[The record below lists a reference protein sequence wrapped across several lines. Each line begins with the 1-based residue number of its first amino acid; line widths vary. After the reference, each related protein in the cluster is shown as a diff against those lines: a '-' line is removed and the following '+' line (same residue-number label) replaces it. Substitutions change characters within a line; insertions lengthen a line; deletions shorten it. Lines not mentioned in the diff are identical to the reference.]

1 MAGNRLTLF
10 SYWRSS
16 SAYRVR
22 IALNLKEADYRIE
35 PVHLLRDGGEQHRPE
50 FRRLNPLGVV
60 PCLVDGDFVLSQ
72 SLAIFHYLEDRL
84 PHVPLVAPGPELAAR
99 MWSLC
104 SIIACDTQPLQ
115 NLSVF
120 QYLERE
126 LAQDEARRDA
136 WARHWIGRG
145 LDAFEQTLADGPY
158 CMGERPS
165 FADCVL
171 IPQLY
176 NARRYGLDVAHW
188 PRIAAVAAE
197 AEALPAF
204 ASAHPDRQPDA
215 PGAPGV

>member
-1 MAGNRLTLF
+1 MAGSLTLY

-22 IALNLKEADYRIE
+22 IALNLKETDYRIE
-35 PVHLLRDGGEQHRPE
+35 PVHLLRDGGEQHQPE

-72 SLAIFHYLEDRL
+72 SLAIFHYLEHRS
-84 PHVPLVAPGPELAAR
+84 PQVPLVPADPVRAAR

-120 QYLERE
+120 QYLERQ
-126 LAQDEARRDA
+126 LGQDEAHRDA
-136 WARHWIGRG
+136 WARHWIARG
-145 LDAFEQTLADGPY
+145 LDAFEQTLGDGPY
-158 CMGERPS
+158 CSGERPS
-165 FADCVL
+165 FADCAL

-188 PRIAAVAAE
+188 PRIAAVATT

-204 ASAHPDRQPDA
+204 ARAHPDRQPDA
-215 PGAPGV
+215 PGV